1 MDTRPDAIERLE
13 RDIGEARDNA
23 EAMQYLTEYLAEWG
37 PEHVD
42 VQSLAERC
50 LTVEG

>member
-13 RDIGEARDNA
+13 RDIGEARSNG

-37 PEHVD
+37 PEHLD
-42 VQSLAERC
+42 VQTLAERC
-50 LTVEG
+50 LTVED